1 MSEAVSRPA
10 EQTSRGRPIAEL
22 VRPAAIGLLIA
33 AAYFVAA
40 EVGIAL
46 TLRPA
51 PVSTL
56 WPPNAVMMAILL
68 LAPPRLWW
76 AVLLAALPAHLLVE
90 LKAGIPVPMVMS
102 WFVSNS
108 VDSLIGAGLIRWF
121 SPGPARFDSFRRY
134 NILVLATL
142 VAVGLSSF
150 LDAWF
155 VDLNAWGTVGY
166 WDNWRLRFFSNV
178 LATLT
183 LVPVIVGVAAGAVET
198 PRIAPARRLLEAA
211 LLAAFLLAVSYVVF
225 SRPAGPNTV
234 PALLYAPL
242 PFLLWAAV
250 RFGPT
255 TTSGFLL
262 GVSLLAIDS
271 AIAGDGPFVTSSPGE
286 NAFSMQ
292 LFLIVIAIPLTAL
305 SAVTRERLT
314 AQDELWRSQKRLQLT
329 LDAAQM
335 GIWEWQIATDRSIL
349 SDKTQEIFA
358 LDGAPR
364 DFTLDQFLQLISP
377 EDRDGVA
384 AAVERTVREGTPY
397 ESEFRIP
404 LPDGTIRWVH
414 SKGVALFDET
424 GRPARLLG
432 LQADVTDRKLTY
444 AAVSEWKSRYEA
456 AVQASNQLLYD
467 WDPHTND
474 VTYGGDIERILGYSR
489 EEMHGGLSAFVD
501 KVHPEDREAF
511 EREIAR
517 VLETEDSFRLTYRYY
532 REDGRVIWLE
542 DRGYFF
548 RDGDGRIMRMVGFLE
563 DVTER
568 VRTDQALRS
577 SEERLAKAFRS
588 SPDAISIAR
597 QEDDRLL
604 EVNDTWEALFGYGRD
619 KAVGRTPLQLGLWGA
634 ADRERFLQLLDT
646 DHRVRDFAV
655 DLCTRTGGIRSVV
668 VGADIHEMGGEPC
681 VITFTRDLTQ
691 QRRAEAEAQEQRL
704 EVAHLSRVA
713 VLGALSSAL
722 AHELSQPLTAILAN
736 ARAAQRLLRG
746 FSPDL
751 EELRD
756 ILEDIAEDDRRA
768 SEVIER
774 QRAFLRKEDMQP
786 GNLDLNEVVTEVLA
800 LLHSDLIQR
809 RVTVDARLAAA
820 LPAVFADRVQLQ
832 QVVLNLLVN
841 ACDAMAAESHGE
853 KRVTI
858 QTTETATGGVELSV
872 ADQGTGI
879 PPNEMERVFEPFVTS
894 KPNGLGLGLAI
905 CRSIVTGHGGRLW
918 AENNEDGGATFNLVL
933 SGEPAVR

>member
-10 EQTSRGRPIAEL
+10 EQTSRGPIAEH
-22 VRPAAIGLLIA
+22 VRPAAIGLLIG
-33 AAYFVAA
+33 AAYYVAA

-76 AVLLAALPAHLLVE
+76 AVLLAALPAHLFVE
-90 LKAGIPVPMVMS
+90 LKAGIPVPMVVS

-108 VDSLIGAGLIRWF
+108 VDSLIGAGLIRWL

-134 NILVLATL
+134 NILLLATL

-183 LVPVIVGVAAGAVET
+183 LVPVIVGVAAAVET
-198 PRIAPARRLLEAA
+198 PRIAPARRLLEAT

-271 AIAGDGPFVTSSPGE
+271 AIAGDGPFVASSPWE

-314 AQDELWRSQKRLQLT
+314 AQDELRRSQKRLQLT

-335 GIWEWQIATDRSIL
+335 GTWEWQIATDRSIM
-349 SDKTQEIFA
+349 SDKTKEIFA

-364 DFTLDQFLQLISP
+364 DFTLDQFLQLVSP
-377 EDRDGVA
+377 EDRDEVA
-384 AAVERTVREGTPY
+384 AAVQRTVREGTPY
-397 ESEFRIP
+397 ESEFRIT

-414 SKGVALFDET
+414 AKGVALFDET

-432 LQADVTDRKLTY
+432 VNADVTERKLTY

-474 VTYGGDIERILGYSR
+474 VTYGGDIQRILGYSR
-489 EEMHGGLSAFVD
+489 EEMQGGLQAFVD
-501 KVHPEDREAF
+501 KLHPEDREAF

-517 VLETEDSFRLTYRYY
+517 VLDTEDSFRLTYRCY
-532 REDGRVIWLE
+532 RKDGRVIWLE

-619 KAVGRTPLQLGLWGA
+619 KAVGRTLVELGLWGT
-634 ADRERFLQLLDT
+634 ADRERFLRLLDT
-646 DHRVRDFAV
+646 EHRVRDFAV
-655 DLCTRTGGIRSVV
+655 DLRTRTGGIRSVV

-736 ARAAQRLLRG
+736 ARAGQRLLRG

-786 GNLDLNEVVTEVLA
+786 GHLDLNEVVTEVLA
-800 LLHSDLIQR
+800 LVHSDLIQR

-841 ACDAMAAESHGE
+841 ACDAMAADSHGE
-853 KRVTI
+853 KRLTI

-905 CRSIVTGHGGRLW
+905 CRSIVAGHGGRLW

>member
-10 EQTSRGRPIAEL
+10 EQTSRGPIAEL
-22 VRPAAIGLLIA
+22 VRPAAIGLLIG
-33 AAYFVAA
+33 AAYYVAA

-76 AVLLAALPAHLLVE
+76 AVLLAALPAHLFVE
-90 LKAGIPVPMVMS
+90 LKAGIPVPMVVS

-108 VDSLIGAGLIRWF
+108 VDSLIGAGLIRWL

-134 NILVLATL
+134 NILLLATL

-183 LVPVIVGVAAGAVET
+183 LVPVIVGVAAAVET
-198 PRIAPARRLLEAA
+198 PRIAPARRLLEAT

-271 AIAGDGPFVTSSPGE
+271 AIAGDGPFVASSPGE

-314 AQDELWRSQKRLQLT
+314 AQDELRRSQKRLQLA

-335 GIWEWQIATDRSIL
+335 GTWEWQIATDRSIM
-349 SDKTQEIFA
+349 SDKTKEIFA
-358 LDGAPR
+358 LDGVPR
-364 DFTLDQFLQLISP
+364 DFTLDQFLQLVSP
-377 EDRDGVA
+377 EDRDAVA

-397 ESEFRIP
+397 ESEFRIT

-414 SKGVALFDET
+414 AKGVALFDET

-432 LQADVTDRKLTY
+432 VNADVTERKLTY

-489 EEMHGGLSAFVD
+489 EEMQGGLQAFVD
-501 KVHPEDREAF
+501 KLHPEDREAF

-517 VLETEDSFRLTYRYY
+517 VLDTEDSFRL
-532 REDGRVIWLE
+532 DVSLLPQGR
-542 DRGYFF
+542 
-548 RDGDGRIMRMVGFLE
+548 
-563 DVTER
+563 
-568 VRTDQALRS
+568 A
-577 SEERLAKAFRS
+577 
-588 SPDAISIAR
+588 
-597 QEDDRLL
+597 
-604 EVNDTWEALFGYGRD
+604 
-619 KAVGRTPLQLGLWGA
+619 
-634 ADRERFLQLLDT
+634 
-646 DHRVRDFAV
+646 
-655 DLCTRTGGIRSVV
+655 
-668 VGADIHEMGGEPC
+668 
-681 VITFTRDLTQ
+681 
-691 QRRAEAEAQEQRL
+691 
-704 EVAHLSRVA
+704 
-713 VLGALSSAL
+713 
-722 AHELSQPLTAILAN
+722 
-736 ARAAQRLLRG
+736 
-746 FSPDL
+746 
-751 EELRD
+751 
-756 ILEDIAEDDRRA
+756 
-768 SEVIER
+768 
-774 QRAFLRKEDMQP
+774 
-786 GNLDLNEVVTEVLA
+786 GNLAGGPWLF
-800 LLHSDLIQR
+800 
-809 RVTVDARLAAA
+809 
-820 LPAVFADRVQLQ
+820 LP
-832 QVVLNLLVN
+832 
-841 ACDAMAAESHGE
+841 
-853 KRVTI
+853 
-858 QTTETATGGVELSV
+858 
-872 ADQGTGI
+872 
-879 PPNEMERVFEPFVTS
+879 
-894 KPNGLGLGLAI
+894 
-905 CRSIVTGHGGRLW
+905 
-918 AENNEDGGATFNLVL
+918 
-933 SGEPAVR
+933 